1 MTGAVGKGS
10 GGAQSAPDD
19 EHDPILGELSGARSS
34 FASRE
39 AGARSA
45 LDDDLLVAALLEG
58 LEPLAPSATLRERV
72 MASARA
78 PGRLARFADKLAAM
92 IDVTIDKAKEL
103 LDRAADASLW
113 ERDLVPGLDALWV
126 EGGPAVAGC
135 VRGFARLAAGAAF
148 PVHTHLGEETTLVLE
163 GAMIESGGAV
173 VRPGETLVM
182 KAGDTHSY
190 AAAGGGPDLVFFV
203 VVREGI
209 AIEGAGELRHRD

>member
-10 GGAQSAPDD
+10 GGAQSAQDG
-19 EHDPILGELSGARSS
+19 EHDSILDELAGAQSS

-58 LEPLAPSATLRERV
+58 LEPVAPSATLRERV

-135 VRGFARLAAGAAF
+135 VRGFARLAAGAEF

-203 VVREGI
+203 VIREGI